1 MDILRSGKTWLT
13 IDQHTYYYLSLIATT
28 DSPKQVQIKPE
39 AKACV
44 QVHELTLQAQSLDI
58 AQFYDRLKNQSYQ
71 IVYYYALR

>member
-13 IDQHTYYYLSLIATT
+13 IDQHTHYYLSLIAST

-44 QVHELTLQAQSLDI
+44 QVLTLQAQSLDI
-58 AQFYDRLKNQSYQ
+58 AQLYDRLKNQSYQ